1 MAQQPSGTEVDD
13 TDRQVPGQDT
23 AALPPLSQA
32 LVGEG
37 LGTYLIVLF
46 GTGSVAAAVLTGAQQ
61 GLWQVAVVWG
71 FGVTLAIYASAA
83 LSGAH
88 LNPAVSLAFAL
99 LRGREFPV
107 RRLAPYMAAQLAGAV
122 LASATV
128 ATLFD
133 RFIERFERTQ
143 DIVRGMPG
151 SELSAMIFGE
161 YFPNPAMF
169 GTDAAAHA
177 LVSAW
182 QCALVEG
189 FGTAI
194 LVGVIFALTSPH
206 NAIVP
211 KANLAPFFIGFTVAV
226 LISLFAPLTQ
236 AGWNPA
242 RDFGPRLVAYALGWG
257 EIAIPGPRGGFWA
270 YIRGAF
276 DWRPDRGARLAAHRA
291 AFSRWA
297 RSIGMPE
304 GA

>member
-1 MAQQPSGTEVDD
+1 MAQQPPAAALDD
-13 TDRQVPGQDT
+13 TDRQVPGPD
-23 AALPPLSQA
+23 ASPHPPLAQA
-32 LVGEG
+32 LAGEG

-71 FGVTLAIYASAA
+71 FGVTLAIYASAT

-99 LRGREFPV
+99 LRGRDFPM
-107 RRLAPYMAAQLAGAV
+107 RRLVPYIAAQLAGAV

-128 ATLFD
+128 AALFY
-133 RFIERFERTQ
+133 RFIERFELQ
-143 DIVRGMPG
+143 NNIVRGAPG
-151 SELSAMIFGE
+151 SELSAMVFGE

-169 GTDAAAHA
+169 GTDAAAQA
-177 LVSAW
+177 LVAPW
-182 QCALVEG
+182 QCAVVEG

-194 LVGVIFALTSPH
+194 LVLVIFALTSPH

-211 KANLAPFFIGFTVAV
+211 KANLVPFFIGFTVAV

-242 RDFGPRLVAYALGWG
+242 RDFGPRLVAYVLGWG
-257 EIAIPGPRGGFWA
+257 EIAIPGPRGGFWT
-270 YIRGAF
+270 YIVGPLIGGPIGGLVWQLAGQRF
-276 DWRPDRGARLAAHRA
+276 LAASDR
-291 AFSRWA
+291 
-297 RSIGMPE
+297 P
-304 GA
+304 